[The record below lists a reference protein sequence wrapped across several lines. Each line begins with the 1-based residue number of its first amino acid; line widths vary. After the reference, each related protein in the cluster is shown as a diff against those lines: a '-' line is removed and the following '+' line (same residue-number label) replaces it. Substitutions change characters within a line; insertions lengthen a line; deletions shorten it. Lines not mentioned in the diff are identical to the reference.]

1 MSEQKKKRVK
11 KPRQEWKPN
20 WVLRVLYRA
29 WLFAFTAAK
38 VAIGAAATV
47 LLIGVVCGFVFVGV
61 LGDFLQDDVLPNAVM
76 DMEGYDYDQT
86 SYLYHVD
93 SKGQIQEYQKVFAE
107 TSSQWADYEDFP
119 KHLPNAAIAIEDK
132 RFNEH
137 QGVDWITTVKA
148 TAKMFFGDSS
158 VGGSSITQQLIK
170 NILLQE
176 DDSADD
182 VTVQRKVMEIFRAI
196 QFEKRYDKEVIM
208 EMYLNVIYLGQGC
221 QGVRSAAATYFGK
234 ELEMLNLAE
243 CASLISITNNPSL
256 FDPYS
261 SNTFEYEGELMNGMQ
276 RNRHRQLLVLGEMLA
291 QEMITQEEYDEA
303 VAYEIKLKNGI
314 SDEDRLTTCPN
325 EACGYVDIVRNFTV
339 EDGIYYCPRCA
350 TVTPVG
356 TSASQD
362 IYSWFTDVVLEDV
375 AMAMAEQSGMA
386 WNANT
391 KKLLMQQIQRGG
403 YHIYTTLDLEVQNQV
418 DKIYTN
424 LEEIPAVRGGQQL
437 QSAIVLIDNRTGDIV
452 AMAGGVGK
460 KEGFDDWNRATDA
473 ERQSG
478 SSIKPLAVY
487 GPAFELGKVT
497 PATVISDLPHH
508 YDDEGTWR
516 EAAYPLNDTRKYEY
530 KRTVY
535 MGVVKSVNAISA
547 NTLELVGIDESYDFA
562 KNKFGLSTLVDSYI
576 DANGT
581 EHSDI
586 DMGPLALGAQT
597 WGVTVRDITNAFAV
611 LANQGVYREA
621 RTYTKVYD
629 SDGNLILD
637 NTQDTWDVLGKK
649 AVDYTNYCLSEA
661 TRYGTGTIAKVY
673 GIDTAGKTGTTS
685 DNMDRWFC
693 GFTNY
698 YTACVWS
705 GFDTPADIKAST
717 NPSAV
722 LFNKVMEP
730 LHEDKKNVSLYD
742 KSKMKEVTI
751 CLESGKLATE
761 ACEKDCRIGVKT
773 DGTTDVLASRV
784 EKVKVYKEDMPKE
797 KCDKHVEVDFCTT
810 GMGVATEY
818 CQHFAGVDPTVKI
831 EKKSLVKLTV
841 EETKALQKAAKYKLW
856 PQYTVDYYVY
866 QVDKKGKDVEFKGFK
881 GDLQQTEKT
890 PYMVCPLHTKL
901 TWEEYLKQHPEV
913 PGQPTDPSNP
923 SDPSQPNNPLFPNIP
938 ITAD

>member
-20 WVLRVLYRA
+20 WVLRLLYRA
-29 WLFAFTAAK
+29 WMLVFTAAK
-38 VAIGAAATV
+38 IAIGAAATV

-86 SYLYHVD
+86 SYLYYVD

-107 TSSQWADYEDFP
+107 TSSQWADYEDIP
-119 KHLPNAAIAIEDK
+119 ENLINAAIAIEDK

-176 DDSADD
+176 DDTADD
-182 VTVQRKVMEIFRAI
+182 VTVQRKVLEIFRAI
-196 QFEKRYDKEVIM
+196 QFEKRYDKQVIM

-261 SNTFEYEGELMNGMQ
+261 TNTFEYEGEEMNGMQ
-276 RNRHRQLLVLGEMLA
+276 RNRHRQLLVLGQMLA
-291 QEMITQEEYDEA
+291 QEMITQEQYDEA
-303 VAYEIKLKNGI
+303 VAYEITLKNGI
-314 SDEDRLTTCPN
+314 DDEDKLTTCPN
-325 EACGYVDIVRNFTV
+325 EACGYVDIARNFV
-339 EDGIYYCPRCA
+339 IEDGAHYCPRC
-350 TVTPVG
+350 TTLTPVG

-362 IYSWFTDVVLEDV
+362 IYTWFTDVVLEDV
-375 AMAMAEQSGMA
+375 AQDLAEQNGMA
-386 WNANT
+386 WNSET
-391 KKLLMQQIQRGG
+391 KKLLMHQIQRGG
-403 YHIYTTLDLEVQNQV
+403 YHIYTTLDLEVQNQI
-418 DKIYTN
+418 DAIYTN
-424 LEEIPAVRGGQQL
+424 MDEIPEVRGGQQL
-437 QSAIVLIDNRTGDIV
+437 QSAIVIIDNRTGDIV
-452 AMAGGVGK
+452 GMAGGVGQ

-487 GPAFELGKVT
+487 GPAFELGTVT
-497 PATVISDLPHH
+497 PATVVKDLPHH
-508 YDDEGTWR
+508 YEDEGTR
-516 EAAYPLNDTRKYEY
+516 SESAYPLNDTRKYEY
-530 KRTVY
+530 QRTVY
-535 MGVVKSVNAISA
+535 MGIVKSVNAISA
-547 NTLELVGIDESYDFA
+547 NTLDMIGINYSYDYA
-562 KNKFGLSTLVDSYI
+562 KYKFGLSTLVDSYV
-576 DANGT
+576 DSRGE
-581 EHSDI
+581 EHTDI

-611 LANQGVYREA
+611 LSNNGVYREA
-621 RTYTKVYD
+621 RTYTKMYD
-629 SDGNLILD
+629 TEGNIILD
-637 NTQDTWDVLGKK
+637 NTQDTWEVLSEK
-649 AVDYTNYCLSEA
+649 AIDYTNYCLTEA

-693 GFTNY
+693 GFTGY

-730 LHEDKKNVSLYD
+730 LHEDKTNVSLYN
-742 KSKMKEVTI
+742 KNKMKEVSI
-751 CLESGKLATE
+751 CLDSGKLATE
-761 ACEKDCRIGVKT
+761 ACEKDCRIGIAVE
-773 DGTTDVLASRV
+773 GSTDVISTRV
-784 EKVKVYKEDMPKE
+784 EKVKVYKEDMPTE
-797 KCDKHVEVDFCTT
+797 KCDKHVEMDYCTV
-810 GMGVATEY
+810 GQGVATEY
-818 CQHFAGVDPTVKI
+818 CQHFAAVDTTVVI

-841 EETKALQKAAKYKLW
+841 EETEALQKAAKYKLW
-856 PQYTVDYYVY
+856 PQYTLNCYVY
-866 QVDKKGKDVEFKGFK
+866 LVDRNGRDAVFTGFNKDVVKT
-881 GDLQQTEKT
+881 DST
-890 PYMVCPLHTKL
+890 PYIACQLHTQKA
-901 TWEEYLKQHPEV
+901 WEEYQQQNPNL
-913 PGQPTDPSNP
+913 PTDPSAP
-923 SDPSQPNNPLFPNIP
+923 TDPSEPEFPYIP
-938 ITAD
+938 ING

>member
-11 KPRQEWKPN
+11 KSRQEWKPN
-20 WVLRVLYRA
+20 WLLRLLYRV
-29 WLFAFTAAK
+29 WMLAFTAAK
-38 VAIGAAATV
+38 IAIGAVATV

-61 LGDFLQDDVLPNAVM
+61 LGDFLQDDILPNAVM

-86 SYLYHVD
+86 SYLYYVD
-93 SKGQIQEYQKVFAE
+93 SNGQIQEYQKVFAE
-107 TSSQWADYEDFP
+107 TSSQWADYEDIP
-119 KHLPNAAIAIEDK
+119 EYLINAAVAIEDK

-137 QGVDWITTVKA
+137 QGVDWITTIKA

-261 SNTFEYEGELMNGMQ
+261 SNTFEYEGEVMNGMQ

-303 VAYEIKLKNGI
+303 VAYEIMLKNGI
-314 SDEDRLTTCPN
+314 DDEDKLTKCPN
-325 EACGYVDIVRNFTV
+325 EACGYVDIARNFV
-339 EDGIYYCPRCA
+339 IEDGTHYCPRC
-350 TVTPVG
+350 TTLTPVG

-362 IYSWFTDVVLEDV
+362 IYTWFTDVVLEDV
-375 AMAMAEQSGMA
+375 AKDLAEQNGMA
-386 WNANT
+386 WNSDT
-391 KKLLMQQIQRGG
+391 KKLLMHQIQLGG

-418 DKIYTN
+418 DKIYTD
-424 LEEIPAVRGGQQL
+424 LDEIPDVRGGQQL
-437 QSAIVLIDNRTGDIV
+437 QSAIVIIDNRTGDIV
-452 AMAGGVGK
+452 ALAGGVGK

-487 GPAFELGKVT
+487 GPAFELGTIT
-497 PATVISDLPHH
+497 PATVVKDLPHH
-508 YDDEGTWR
+508 YEGQSP
-516 EAAYPLNDTRKYEY
+516 YPLNDTRKYEY
-530 KRTVY
+530 QRTVY
-535 MGVVKSVNAISA
+535 MGIVKSVNAISA
-547 NTLELVGIDESYDFA
+547 NTLDMIGINYSYDYA
-562 KNKFGLSTLVDSYI
+562 KHKFNLSTLVDSYV
-576 DANGT
+576 DSKGE
-581 EHSDI
+581 EHTDI

-611 LANQGVYREA
+611 LANDGVYREG

-629 SDGNLILD
+629 SDGNIVLD
-637 NTQDTWDVLGKK
+637 NTQDTWEVLGKK

-722 LFNKVMEP
+722 LFNKVLEP
-730 LHEDKKNVSLYD
+730 LHDDKKNVSLYD
-742 KSKMKEVTI
+742 KSAMREVSI
-751 CLESGKLATE
+751 CLDSGKLATE
-761 ACEKDCRIGVKT
+761 ACEKDCRIGIKV
-773 DGTTDVLASRV
+773 DGSTDVITSRV
-784 EKVKVYKEDMPKE
+784 EKVKVYKEDMPKD
-797 KCDKHVEVDFCTT
+797 KCDKHVEMDYCTV
-810 GMGVATEY
+810 GQGVATEY
-818 CQHFAGVDPTVKI
+818 CRHFAAVDTTVVI
-831 EKKSLVKLTV
+831 EKKSLVKLTLEQT
-841 EETKALQKAAKYKLW
+841 EEMQKAAKYKLW
-856 PQYTVDYYVY
+856 PQYTMDCYVY
-866 QVDKKGKDVEFKGFK
+866 LVDKYGKDAVFTGFK
-881 GDLQQTEKT
+881 KDVVNKDNT
-890 PYMVCPLHTKL
+890 PYMVCQLHTQQ
-901 TWEEYLKQHPEV
+901 TWEEYLKQNPDL
-913 PGQPTDPSNP
+913 PTDPTDPTDPSAPTNP
-923 SDPSQPNNPLFPNIP
+923 SNPEFPDISLNG
-938 ITAD
+938 